1 MKEPPG
7 SAVRLVRWVIFWDSI
22 VPRVPVSEDVE
33 FAPDLPLDH
42 LVRLRSRE
50 GRDCEV
56 LRPLAEKSKFPVAMT
71 PRPSQCVREDHFDQ
85 GEGSSASNG
94 MHGGSPARSVATCWG
109 RSARL
114 AGGRLSCKAPR
125 RKSSLA
131 SGPLSLRECPDHR
144 AVGKPHVH
152 QIRLPTEAAA
162 KA

>member
-56 LRPLAEKSKFPVAMT
+56 LRPLAEKSKFP
-71 PRPSQCVREDHFDQ
+71 D
-85 GEGSSASNG
+85 SSKKMNKFG
-94 MHGGSPARSVATCWG
+94 KG
-109 RSARL
+109 
-114 AGGRLSCKAPR
+114 APWD
-125 RKSSLA
+125 SYEW
-131 SGPLSLRECPDHR
+131 P
-144 AVGKPHVH
+144 
-152 QIRLPTEAAA
+152 
-162 KA
+162 